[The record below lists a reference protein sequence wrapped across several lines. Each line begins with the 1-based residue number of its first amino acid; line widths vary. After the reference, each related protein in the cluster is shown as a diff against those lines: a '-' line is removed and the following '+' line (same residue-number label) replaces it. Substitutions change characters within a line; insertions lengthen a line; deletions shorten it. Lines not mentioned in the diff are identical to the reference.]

1 MKGEPP
7 VFYKSSGL
15 LFFNIIPEMIVV
27 VEVVV
32 FRLDCMYQ
40 IIIEISGTCTLK
52 AGVELLLCSPLIFAV
67 QPGIDFCCKGVAFT
81 GIAVDKSLFYS
92 LLGAAIVIDIC
103 CIKICSAR
111 LDEHIHHSAYLR
123 DIYCL
128 AICKLRQP
136 HKTESQLEHIFPKIV

>member
-1 MKGEPP
+1 M
-7 VFYKSSGL
+7 FDQSFGL
-15 LFFNIIPEMIVV
+15 LLFHIIPEMILVV
-27 VEVVV
+27 KIVV
-32 FRLDCMYQ
+32 FRLDGMDQ

-52 AGVELLLCSPLIFAV
+52 AGVELLLCCLLIFAV

-103 CIKICSAR
+103 CIKISSAC

-136 HKTESQLEHIFPKIV
+136 HKTESQLEHIFSKIV